1 MNPYQPRA
9 YGAADCLPTQPSQ
22 ESYSAADS
30 EREALRALH
39 SHLALCQDI
48 MALTTRENQAL
59 AGSDAYEPFN
69 FYQRRKDLLPRLE
82 ESLMS
87 LSALRKRSQPG
98 SPGARGGCPEMK
110 SLSHAVQAL
119 LTRILL
125 LDRENQQALLRRG
138 LVPARH
144 LPAAA
149 VQRPHC
155 VTDAYRRHS
164 RA

>member
-1 MNPYQPRA
+1 MNHTPSHSYGPRVSVSLESQS
-9 YGAADCLPTQPSQ
+9 LPLFPELVRSLKT
-22 ESYSAADS
+22 
-30 EREALRALH
+30 
-39 SHLALCQDI
+39 HLALCEEV
-48 MALTTRENQAL
+48 MALTRRENLAL
-59 AGSDAYEPFN
+59 TGAPDYEPSEFCR
-69 FYQRRKDLLPRLE
+69 QRKDLLPRLE

-87 LSALRKRSQPG
+87 LSTWRKRWQGRAPAG
-98 SPGARGGCPEMK
+98 RAGCAEVNSMCQ
-110 SLSHAVQAL
+110 AVQVL

-138 LVPARH
+138 LLPAPH

-155 VTDAYRRHS
+155 VADAYRRHS